1 MAKDINDPQSVTAC
15 IQQLEPGFAEL
26 IETIRQLI
34 LSTDAAI
41 GEQIKW
47 NAPGFFTWAK

>member
-41 GEQIKW
+41 GEQTKW
-47 NAPGFFTWAK
+47 NVPSFFTWAK